1 MEKSNNNNAK
11 LIGALLVGATVGAA
25 LGVLFA
31 PNKGSETRKKLM
43 SKGEDMTDEIKG
55 KLNDFYERSKND
67 VDHVKSKVQA

>member
-1 MEKSNNNNAK
+1 MEKSNNSNAK

-31 PNKGSETRKKLM
+31 PNKGSVTRKKLM
-43 SKGEDMTDEIKG
+43 TKGEDMTEDIKE
-55 KLNDFYERSKND
+55 KLNDFYERGKHE